1 MSIHTKAL
9 LAILVSA
16 GLWASAGS
24 VSKLLFMEVPPFVA
38 ASHRFILASLIILP
52 FFLRTNKPKGFWRA
66 LLPLGLFNT
75 GNILFYY
82 LGLSLTTANTGSI
95 LGTTIPITVAL
106 FSPLLLNEPIQK
118 NKLAGICIGL
128 IGALCIVLLP
138 MIDKGNITSGNL
150 LGNIFMVGSL
160 LCWTMYII
168 FSRRILLHGDFSPI
182 LSTSVNIFTVTIA
195 ATAAALLA
203 GQTLLSPALTIP
215 SYTGVLLYA
224 AVGIT
229 IITFFLFQ
237 WGVQHVSASTAS
249 LKEYIQLVIAVAINA
264 VILGERLTLTYLL
277 GAALIIVGVV
287 FATSSRITK
296 KMAAVLFK
304 EGE

>member
-1 MSIHTKAL
+1 
-9 LAILVSA
+9 
-16 GLWASAGS
+16 
-24 VSKLLFMEVPPFVA
+24 
-38 ASHRFILASLIILP
+38 
-52 FFLRTNKPKGFWRA
+52 
-66 LLPLGLFNT
+66 
-75 GNILFYY
+75 
-82 LGLSLTTANTGSI
+82 
-95 LGTTIPITVAL
+95 
-106 FSPLLLNEPIQK
+106 
-118 NKLAGICIGL
+118 
-128 IGALCIVLLP
+128 
-138 MIDKGNITSGNL
+138 
-150 LGNIFMVGSL
+150 MVGSL

-168 FSRRILLHGDFSPI
+168 FSRRILLHGNFSPI
-182 LSTSVNIFTVTIA
+182 LSTSVNIFTVTVA